1 MTYRD
6 LYFWLGREAES
17 VVIHPPLAVA
27 IPDDAPCPIQDELG

>member
-17 VVIHPPLAVA
+17 VVIYEPALPL
-27 IPDDAPCPIQDELG
+27 PDDTPCPTQDELG